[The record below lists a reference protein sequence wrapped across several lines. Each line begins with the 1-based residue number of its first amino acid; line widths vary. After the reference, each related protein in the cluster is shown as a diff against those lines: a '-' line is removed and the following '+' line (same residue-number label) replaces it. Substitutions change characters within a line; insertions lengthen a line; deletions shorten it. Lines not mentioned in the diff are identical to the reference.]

1 MQQCNGA
8 MRPAF
13 GREPESAYRAG
24 RTGGISHRRMGSR
37 GVSLGDEEIEF
48 RAIRH
53 RRDICEGF
61 TADDHWNGWECPY
74 FTRSEGLKLV
84 EAWNAVSDEASER
97 GPARHDNDRFEFTL
111 GGEVDTFGA
120 ESIEGVRLYPI
131 GAYGWC
137 WEECE

>member
-1 MQQCNGA
+1 
-8 MRPAF
+8 MRKSSF
-13 GREPESAYRAG
+13 ELL
-24 RTGGISHRRMGSR
+24 GIEGT
-37 GVSLGDEEIEF
+37 F
-48 RAIRH
+48 
-53 RRDICEGF
+53 EGF

-120 ESIEGVRLYPI
+120 ESIEGVHRRSKALPHRSVWLVLGGVRI
-131 GAYGWC
+131 TRVRRGATWTITNALPNK
-137 WEECE
+137 